1 MNLPAFRADLG
12 DIPQTDDRAE
22 IIRKSRDFTN
32 SPILK
37 KEAEG
42 KLADL
47 VVTPRSKADVL
58 TVASACARHR
68 VPLLARGAG
77 TANFGQGIPIAGG
90 IVLDMTQMARLL
102 LVRDRKV
109 RAETGISMLDL
120 DEQLQREHG
129 LELRMHPS
137 TRWSTLGGYVA
148 GGHVGIGSCT
158 YGILHDRGNISGI
171 EVVSVEEEPRVV
183 ELRGN
188 EVNRVHHAYGTN
200 GIITELEMPLAPAYR
215 WLEVI
220 VEFADFTQVVRFL
233 IDFCTEQGLIKKLAT
248 GNGWPLPKIFQPI
261 AHYVTP
267 GYSTAHVMVADEFS
281 ESFLAFVRESGGR
294 VVYHGLERQGPFKM
308 PLYEF
313 SFGHVRRQIDRFDP
327 SLIANF
333 GMFPAEDLYG
343 CIKRIRDL
351 MPEAPFALD
360 MKRKDGVLLA
370 QGSPYF
376 PFVDSAAF
384 ARRVEQFQ
392 ELGYIAANVH
402 TFFVREN
409 GMKVIDESELAFK
422 RAMDPFHLM
431 NRGKFQADDVE
442 KPGVGASLPTKG
454 WTYRTATTATTA

>member
-1 MNLPAFRADLG
+1 MNFPAFRAEIG
-12 DIPQTDDRAE
+12 DIPHTDDRAE
-22 IIRKSRDFTN
+22 RVRKSRDFTN

-37 KEAEG
+37 KEADG

-58 TVASACARHR
+58 TVARACARHR

-77 TANFGQGIPIAGG
+77 TANFGQGVPIAGG
-90 IVLDMTQMARLL
+90 IVLDMTRMTRLL
-102 LVRDRKV
+102 WVRDRKV
-109 RAETGISMLDL
+109 RAEPGISMLDL
-120 DEQLQREHG
+120 DEQVQREHG

-148 GGHVGIGSCT
+148 GGHVGIGSCA
-158 YGILHDRGNISGI
+158 YGILHDRGNIAGV

-183 ELRGN
+183 ELRGRD
-188 EVNRVHHAYGTN
+188 VNRVHHAYGTN

-215 WLEVI
+215 WLEAI
-220 VEFADFTQVVRFL
+220 VEFPDFMPAVRFL
-233 IDFCTEQGLIKKLAT
+233 IDLCTEQGIVKKLAT

-267 GYSTAHVMVADEFS
+267 GCSTAHVMVADEFR
-281 ESFLAFVRESGGR
+281 ESLFALVQESGGR

-333 GMFPAEDLYG
+333 GIFPAEDLYG
-343 CIKRIRDL
+343 CIERIRNL
-351 MPEAPFALD
+351 LPQAPFALD

-376 PFVDSAAF
+376 PYVDAATF

-392 ELGYIAANVH
+392 ELGYVAANVH

-409 GMKVIDESELAFK
+409 GMKVIDAEEVAFK
-422 RAMDPFHLM
+422 RAMDPYNLM
-431 NRGKFQADDVE
+431 NRGKFQAEDE
-442 KPGVGASLPTKG
+442 ENPGEGAALPTKG
-454 WTYRTATTATTA
+454 WTYRATTTTTAA